1 MIIQETSKG
10 DIAILALYGRLNEYS
25 ANELAQNRSVRY
37 PDQMVV
43 IDLEHVDNVD
53 EEGLEEIVYTLRHK
67 HKASALSVPAGDK
80 PLRRFFE
87 TANTNELVQLF
98 DNLDAA
104 TEYLENW
111 QRDNA

>member
-25 ANELAQNRSVRY
+25 ANELAQNRPVRY

-53 EEGLEEIVYTLRHK
+53 EEGLEDIVYTLRHK
-67 HKASALSVPAGDK
+67 RKASAVSAPAGDK

-87 TANTNELVQLF
+87 TTNANELVQLF
-98 DNLDAA
+98 DDLDAA

-111 QRDNA
+111 QRDHA